1 MEERLRIENLISE
14 REMSKSLGISKQSL
28 LKLRSSGA
36 PWIAIGGRVF
46 YHGQLF
52 MAWLLKNRLRQAEE
66 GLETGDN

>member
-14 REMSKSLGISKQSL
+14 REMAKSLGISKQSL

-52 MAWLLKNRLRQAEE
+52 MQWLLKNRLRVGE
-66 GLETGDN
+66 GQK

>member
-14 REMSKSLGISKQSL
+14 REMAKSLGISKQSL

-52 MAWLLKNRLRQAEE
+52 MQWLLKNRLRGSDGAKVMPE
-66 GLETGDN
+66 